1 MYKNYLKS
9 KGDKERASRLQGQV
23 ATCIVTFFSPSAKD
37 NKLELYTLPPSF
49 PPLPNTHNTN
59 KLTNKKTVNNYDG
72 FLRVSSILRHSER
85 KIRPTLHRCKNIFTK
100 CFKFPWQRLT
110 TRNKWKPSLVC
121 CSLLLLPPSY
131 ETIRIKY
138 KVLFFLN
145 FCSQAKQSSRGGK
158 LQCLAFYSL
167 FILRPI

>member
-1 MYKNYLKS
+1 MQCVLSLFSHLLLKIINWNCTLS
-9 KGDKERASRLQGQV
+9 KAN
-23 ATCIVTFFSPSAKD
+23 SA
-37 NKLELYTLPPSF
+37 LYPF
-49 PPLPNTHNTN
+49 IPPLPNTHNTN

-85 KIRPTLHRCKNIFTK
+85 KIRLTLHRCKNIFTK

-145 FCSQAKQSSRGGK
+145 FCSQAK
-158 LQCLAFYSL
+158 
-167 FILRPI
+167 